1 MARLNTGARWTL
13 VGALLVA
20 ALIAAILLQ
29 QRDQQGQHRGSVGS
43 SDQEPVAARERRD
56 ADTPQALAGLRRQ
69 AQLPSCSSA
78 DGPAAPS
85 ALATISLE
93 CAGDGSTVQV
103 GSALAGRQVV
113 LNLWAYW
120 CGPCADELPAMAELQ
135 RRAGDKLTVVTVHQ
149 DENEAAGLAK
159 LAELHVRLPMLQDG
173 ARRIAAAL
181 GTPNVVP
188 TTVLIRADGS
198 VARVLPRPFTSADEI
213 GAEVEQALGV
223 RF

>member
-1 MARLNTGARWTL
+1 MVRLTTGARWTI
-13 VGALLVA
+13 VGVVLVA
-20 ALIAAILLQ
+20 ALIAVMLLQ
-29 QRDQQGQHRGSVGS
+29 QREQPRRPGADPNDQGL
-43 SDQEPVAARERRD
+43 VAARERRD
-56 ADTPQALAGLRRQ
+56 ADTPEALAELRRQ
-69 AQLPSCSSA
+69 AQLPPCPQSGSTP
-78 DGPAAPS
+78 GPS

-93 CAGDGSTVQV
+93 CAADGSTVQV
-103 GSALAGRQVV
+103 GPALAGRNVV

-149 DENEAAGLAK
+149 DENEAAGIAR

-181 GTPNVVP
+181 RTPNVVP
-188 TTVLIRADGS
+188 TTILIRADGS
-198 VARVLPRPFTSADEI
+198 VARVLPRSFTSADEI

>member
-1 MARLNTGARWTL
+1 MSRLSTGARWTI
-13 VGALLVA
+13 VGMVLVA
-20 ALIAAILLQ
+20 ALIAVMLSQ
-29 QRDQQGQHRGSVGS
+29 QHDQRRRAPQGQ
-43 SDQEPVAARERRD
+43 DPVAARERRD
-56 ADTPQALAGLRRQ
+56 ADTPEALAELFRQ
-69 AQLPSCSSA
+69 AQLPPCPNADSA
-78 DGPAAPS
+78 PGTRE
-85 ALATISLE
+85 LAGITLE
-93 CAGDGSTVQV
+93 CSGAPVAV
-103 GSALAGRQVV
+103 GSVLAGRQVV

-159 LAELHVRLPMLQDG
+159 LAELHVRLPMIQDG

-181 GTPNVVP
+181 KSPNVMP
-188 TTVLIRADGS
+188 TTILIRADGS
-198 VARVLPRPFTSADEI
+198 VARVLPRSFTSADEI

>member
-1 MARLNTGARWTL
+1 MG
-13 VGALLVA
+13 VLLVA
-20 ALIAAILLQ
+20 ALIAAMLLQ
-29 QRDQQGQHRGSVGS
+29 QRDQRRAPVSAT
-43 SDQEPVAARERRD
+43 DQDPVAVREHRE
-56 ADTPQALAGLRRQ
+56 ADTPEALAEVRRQ
-69 AQLPSCSSA
+69 AQLPPCPRA
-78 DGPAAPS
+78 DGPAAGPP

-93 CAGDGSTVQV
+93 CAGDGSRLQV
-103 GSALAGRQVV
+103 GPSLAGRQVV

-173 ARRIAAAL
+173 ARLIAAAL
-181 GTPNVVP
+181 RTPNVVP

-213 GAEVEQALGV
+213 GAEVQQALGV
-223 RF
+223 RV

>member
-1 MARLNTGARWTL
+1 MSRLSTGARWTI
-13 VGALLVA
+13 VGMVLVA
-20 ALIAAILLQ
+20 ALITVMLSQ
-29 QRDQQGQHRGSVGS
+29 QHDQRRRVPQGQ
-43 SDQEPVAARERRD
+43 DPVAARERRD
-56 ADTPQALAGLRRQ
+56 ADTPEALAELFRQ
-69 AQLPSCSSA
+69 AQLPPCPNA
-78 DGPAAPS
+78 
-85 ALATISLE
+85 
-93 CAGDGSTVQV
+93 
-103 GSALAGRQVV
+103 GSAPGMRELAGITLKCSGARVPVGPVLAGRQVV

-159 LAELHVRLPMLQDG
+159 LAELHVRLPMIQDG

-181 GTPNVVP
+181 KSPNVMP
-188 TTVLIRADGS
+188 TTILIRADGS
-198 VARVLPRPFTSADEI
+198 VARVLPRSFTSADEI